1 MQNKPSTLSLLSST
15 RFAIISIVTI
25 CFVLQL
31 INSLPGISLNGLGI
45 YPRSIQ
51 GLIGILCAPFLHGSW
66 WHFASNMLPFIILSW
81 LICQYSVKRFYSV
94 FLFTALVGGLLVWMF
109 ARGNIHV
116 GLSGVIYGLWG
127 FILCYGIV
135 RRSFKSIFIAVV
147 VAFLYSGFIWGVL
160 PQRLHISFESHL
172 FGALSGF
179 FLGYKLAKADKLK
192 ATTGKANTHV

>member
-66 WHFASNMLPFIILSW
+66 WHFASNMLPFIVLSW

-135 RRSFKSIFIAVV
+135 RRPFKSIFIAVV

-160 PQRLHISFESHL
+160 PQRFHISFESHL

-192 ATTGKANTHV
+192 ATTG

>member
-1 MQNKPSTLSLLSST
+1 MATKPNTLSLITST
-15 RFAIISIVTI
+15 RFTIFSIIII

-31 INSLPGISLNGLGI
+31 INSLPGINLNGLGI

-51 GLIGILCAPFLHGSW
+51 GLVGILCAPFLHGSW
-66 WHFASNMLPFIILSW
+66 WHFASNMLPFAVLSW
-81 LICQYSVKRFYSV
+81 LICQYSVQRFYSV
-94 FLFTALVGGLLVWMF
+94 FIFTALVGGLLVWMF
-109 ARGNIHV
+109 ARSNIHV

-135 RRSFKSIFIAVV
+135 RRSFKSIFIAII

-160 PQRLHISFESHL
+160 PQRFHISFESHF
-172 FGALSGF
+172 FGALSGL

-192 ATTGKANTHV
+192 NQQATTKTRV